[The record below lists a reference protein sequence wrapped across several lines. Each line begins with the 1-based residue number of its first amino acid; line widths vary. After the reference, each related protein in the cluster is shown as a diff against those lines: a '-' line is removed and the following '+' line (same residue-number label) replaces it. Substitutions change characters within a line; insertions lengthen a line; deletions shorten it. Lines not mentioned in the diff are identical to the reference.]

1 MERLWNKYGRKQLFT
16 LLADRNVVEF
26 DVKASLSRDFG
37 EIKLNIWRILNQW
50 LKYHFNIFF
59 FSTEINGSQ
68 LSR

>member
-1 MERLWNKYGRKQLFT
+1 MERLWNKYSRKQLFT

-37 EIKLNIWRILNQW
+37 EIKLNIWRILNPW

-68 LSR
+68 LPR

>member
-37 EIKLNIWRILNQW
+37 EIKLNIWRILNPW